1 MGILAKIN
9 VYECMFLLGVYS
21 FGLFIFMSGLMPN
34 DPATNVEKIGYVEE
48 TYKIDKFV
56 MVVVDALRAD
66 FLFSPK
72 YSENW
77 VKLRS
82 YMNLQSATCSA
93 SIVQPPTVT
102 LPRIKAIVSGRNPK
116 FVDILHNVNAETMV
130 DDNWVT
136 RLVDHQWNIQFYG
149 DDTWIKLFPKSF
161 QVYEG
166 TNSFYVNDFYE
177 VDANVTRHIS
187 TLMTTPDKWDCLI
200 LHYLGL
206 DHIGHIEGPSGS
218 SIPKKIREMDEV
230 IHRILEVL
238 MNSSSIVNK
247 NWLFILTGDHGI
259 SDKGSH
265 GGSTT
270 GEKTTGLFMFG
281 SNWNKTNDHL
291 TENTCV
297 TTNLKQLPQTQQVD
311 LATLI
316 GLITGVG
323 IPVRSLGI
331 LSPSWLHNFWS
342 TNHDRLKV
350 LYTLIQHVGRLS
362 GECAF
367 SLKSNHELEYK
378 NCISNVW
385 SEERTTKYNIL
396 LNEIITWLHCQK
408 IQGNSTTEFKQI
420 DCVKS
425 GSRLKGEEL
434 ITNTVNLLNGIQSE
448 SLSKVEHLSN
458 KQMIFGGI
466 LMWIVTL
473 LLFHKIL
480 NSVIYSSDTKNSL
493 SSRKNK
499 KSLIQYYYSDTAD
512 LSYSFDPLLVQI
524 ICWFGTICLIL
535 HAISLASSSW
545 AEEEHQLWYYF
556 SSSLILLTSLLI
568 LLGNVSS
575 SVKWIILKIIVKI
588 LLLDR
593 FLLRRLHQ
601 TGNKWMHS
609 LDISDWLYKPEH
621 VAVLWTCLLIWWIIF
636 LVFRF
641 KAIIHLRPNGSLWE
655 KCQYYAPVIT
665 GAFIVYNQLLY
676 RIAVS
681 DYEHEDA
688 IQSARIVYFL
698 CIVDAFCLY
707 KSRSIRLNKIANRL
721 FGQTS
726 ANSSKTFWDS
736 IIHPLSTLNILMC
749 LLGKPVIT
757 ILWLSIWIKE
767 ALISEMIQLI
777 FHYSGIH
784 SSHNTFRYILP
795 FCSWLIYWTQGWV
808 SFFQQGNSLSFSTI
822 DLSAA
827 YVGLRHHQ
835 PIIAG
840 LLLAFYT
847 YSGPLIWQL
856 AYFCRFVL
864 SRYKHFGEKFNCLVL
879 GFIVLPI
886 TLCGTFCFFLRS
898 HLFIWTVFAPKM
910 LYSAVFYL
918 TMVPFLCIWSVITP

>member
-1 MGILAKIN
+1 MLAFPGTI
-9 VYECMFLLGVYS
+9 FL
-21 FGLFIFMSGLMPN
+21 N
-34 DPATNVEKIGYVEE
+34 
-48 TYKIDKFV
+48 
-56 MVVVDALRAD
+56 
-66 FLFSPK
+66 
-72 YSENW
+72 
-77 VKLRS
+77 
-82 YMNLQSATCSA
+82 
-93 SIVQPPTVT
+93 
-102 LPRIKAIVSGRNPK
+102 
-116 FVDILHNVNAETMV
+116 
-130 DDNWVT
+130 
-136 RLVDHQWNIQFYG
+136 
-149 DDTWIKLFPKSF
+149 
-161 QVYEG
+161 
-166 TNSFYVNDFYE
+166 
-177 VDANVTRHIS
+177 
-187 TLMTTPDKWDCLI
+187 
-200 LHYLGL
+200 
-206 DHIGHIEGPSGS
+206 
-218 SIPKKIREMDEV
+218 
-230 IHRILEVL
+230 
-238 MNSSSIVNK
+238 
-247 NWLFILTGDHGI
+247 
-259 SDKGSH
+259 
-265 GGSTT
+265 
-270 GEKTTGLFMFG
+270 
-281 SNWNKTNDHL
+281 HL
-291 TENTCV
+291 NTCV

-466 LMWIVTL
+466 LMWI
-473 LLFHKIL
+473 
-480 NSVIYSSDTKNSL
+480 
-493 SSRKNK
+493 NK

-918 TMVPFLCIWSVITP
+918 TMVPFLCIWSVITPNSW